1 MLVLKGRQQGF
12 TTLVTAYQLACTI
25 TQRNFQGFTAADEG
39 TNTETIFQN
48 KAKLPYSYLP
58 EKIKPTEKFNS
69 KRELLFAKLNS
80 SWSVDTATKNM
91 GRSRTINFFHGSE
104 CAFWKD
110 GIAATQAG
118 LGEAFTADCIKIYES
133 TANGFNDFQIMWDSG
148 TFINC
153 FYEWWRTP
161 EYRVN
166 FESEEKKAKFIENID
181 SKDEWI
187 YTRLKWLKN
196 TIKLELEQLYW
207 YFNKYQKYIDKELIK
222 QEYPCMPEEAFL
234 ASGLCYFDKEK
245 IITRIAELKEH
256 KPVKVGYFSYDE
268 VSKTDRKGKPYITL
282 ENISWVED
290 KNGFIKIYE
299 DVEERVPYVLS
310 GDTAG
315 EGSDNFT
322 GQVLNNMTGKQVAV
336 LKRKFNE
343 KEYTKQMYCLG
354 MYYNEA
360 LIGIEA
366 NFSTYPIETL
376 DDLKYPKQFV
386 RIKEDDYRDQK
397 EKKFGFKTTKATRP
411 LILGILQA
419 VVVDEIE
426 NIQDIDTLNE
436 MLRFIKTEDGRAE
449 AEVGCHDDLVLAL
462 AIAYYIR
469 RQQKYTL
476 LPEKILP
483 VSQDRMLLRKGKQNT
498 YNYNYGGIIIDTPI

>member
-1 MLVLKGRQQGF
+1 
-12 TTLVTAYQLACTI
+12 
-25 TQRNFQGFTAADEG
+25 
-39 TNTETIFQN
+39 
-48 KAKLPYSYLP
+48 
-58 EKIKPTEKFNS
+58 
-69 KRELLFAKLNS
+69 
-80 SWSVDTATKNM
+80 
-91 GRSRTINFFHGSE
+91 
-104 CAFWKD
+104 
-110 GIAATQAG
+110 
-118 LGEAFTADCIKIYES
+118 
-133 TANGFNDFQIMWDSG
+133 
-148 TFINC
+148 
-153 FYEWWRTP
+153 
-161 EYRVN
+161 
-166 FESEEKKAKFIENID
+166 
-181 SKDEWI
+181 
-187 YTRLKWLKN
+187 
-196 TIKLELEQLYW
+196 
-207 YFNKYQKYIDKELIK
+207 
-222 QEYPCMPEEAFL
+222 
-234 ASGLCYFDKEK
+234 
-245 IITRIAELKEH
+245 
-256 KPVKVGYFSYDE
+256 
-268 VSKTDRKGKPYITL
+268 
-282 ENISWVED
+282 
-290 KNGFIKIYE
+290 
-299 DVEERVPYVLS
+299 
-310 GDTAG
+310 
-315 EGSDNFT
+315 
-322 GQVLNNMTGKQVAV
+322 
-336 LKRKFNE
+336 
-343 KEYTKQMYCLG
+343 MYCLG

-419 VVVDEIE
+419 IVVDEIE